1 MSELKEIFEKIIT
14 LTKSK
19 TNGGG
24 NQYYGKCPAHN
35 DTSPSLSISIQQ
47 GQILLFCHAGCD
59 TNQIL
64 RKLGMNM
71 KDLFES
77 SPVGNQILQN
87 KNEKKLKQME
97 SESRAKEIWDQ
108 STEATDN
115 HPYLLC
121 KKVRKHGLKLS
132 QGKLVVPLYDENS
145 VLQSLQFINLTGEKK
160 FLGGGRTKGCYYPI
174 GEIPEKT
181 LYVAEGFAT
190 AATIQEIVGGSV
202 AVAFNANN
210 LKPVAISLREKFP
223 KIEIVICADDDHKT
237 EGNPGITKAIEAA
250 KASGSKIT
258 VPVFDKNRREKDT
271 DFNDLYHNGGTEEV
285 VKCVGKTFEP
295 ENLEP
300 MLATNKLMKVIENV
314 KNGDLGAH
322 LENDVL
328 PAWRLLKQADRA
340 QFERLR
346 AEVRGIRGVRIG
358 ALDEAFREGGG
369 DEAENLQVADRLV
382 EIVNM
387 NTELFH
393 DSSNNCYATF
403 TNKGHRE
410 CWELESSGFRDW
422 LSYMFFLETRGA
434 PSETALNAA
443 LGTLSGQAKFEGPE
457 RKVFRRVAKDGE
469 ALWIDL
475 CDEEWKA
482 IKVLAGGW
490 KVVEDPPDIFVRSQ
504 TMNPLPI
511 PSEKGDLDPLWSL
524 INIPEEERI
533 LLVCWILECY
543 RVETPYVVLELIGEQ
558 GSAKSK
564 TQYILRDFV
573 DPNQVNLRAKPKNR
587 ESLFVSAENS
597 HLVSYE
603 NLSHLQPELQDAFCT
618 LATGGGFADRTLYT
632 NKEETIIEVKRPVV
646 LNGISVLVTAQ
657 DLLDRTL
664 HIDLPRILKRKTE
677 KDIEIELEENK
688 QRIFG
693 GLLDLLAKALQ
704 ILPSVK
710 IDQEDLPRMADFS
723 YLGEAVY
730 RALGKSQGAF
740 LSDYGRNR
748 SEGVHRTIDSS
759 PVASK
764 LIKFLEGSWNKEFK
778 GTIGALYEELNER
791 THPEEAWPKTARGF
805 GSALRRLA
813 PSMRVIGYEVEL
825 DEKRRKDGY
834 HCLIRKV
841 RETVEMK
848 SSETWIDNNDEPLFE
863 GDDKHQ
869 IQTELEYE
877 DF

>member
-1 MSELKEIFEKIIT
+1 METINQTFNRIVEQ
-14 LTKSK
+14 TKATSSG
-19 TNGGG
+19 TGG
-24 NQYYGKCPAHN
+24 QYSGICPAHH
-35 DTSPSLSISIQQ
+35 DKSPSLSISIQQ

-64 RKLGMNM
+64 RKLGITIQN
-71 KDLFES
+71 LFES
-77 SPVGNQILQN
+77 SPVGSQILQN
-87 KNEKKLKQME
+87 ENEKKLKQME
-97 SESRAKEIWDQ
+97 SRSRAKEIWDQ
-108 STEATDN
+108 STEATDD
-115 HPYLLC
+115 HPYLLS
-121 KKVRKHGLKLS
+121 KRVQNHGLKLS
-132 QGKLVVPLYDENS
+132 EGKLVVPLYDENS
-145 VLQSLQFINLTGEKK
+145 DLQSLQFISATGEKK

-174 GEIPEKT
+174 GEKLEKT

-190 AATIQEIVGGSV
+190 AATIQETVGGSV

-237 EGNPGITKAIEAA
+237 EGNPGITKAVEAA
-250 KASGSKIT
+250 KASGSKIA
-258 VPVFDKNRREKDT
+258 VPMFDENRRDKDT
-271 DFNDLYHNGGTEEV
+271 DFNDLYHNGGPEEV
-285 VKCVGKTFEP
+285 MECIGKAFEP
-295 ENLEP
+295 ENFKSV
-300 MLATNKLMKVIENV
+300 LATNKLTKVIEIV
-314 KNGDLGAH
+314 RDGDLGAH
-322 LENDVL
+322 LENDIL

-346 AEVRGIRGVRIG
+346 AELRGIRGVRIG
-358 ALDEAFREGGG
+358 ALNEALREGGG
-369 DEAENLQVADRLV
+369 DEAEHRHIADMLV
-382 EIVNM
+382 DLVN
-387 NTELFH
+387 TKAELFH
-393 DSSNNCYATF
+393 DSSDNCYATF
-403 TNKGHRE
+403 ANKGHRE
-410 CWELESSGFRDW
+410 CWKLESSGFKNW
-422 LSYMFFLETRGA
+422 LSYIFFLETRGA
-434 PSETALNAA
+434 PSETALNTA
-443 LGTLSGQAKFEGPE
+443 LGTLSGQAKYEGAE

-482 IKVLAGGW
+482 IKVLAGCW
-490 KVVEDPPDIFVRSQ
+490 KVVEDPPVMFVRSQ

-511 PSEKGDLDPLWSL
+511 PSENGDLDPLWSL

-533 LLVCWILECY
+533 LLLCWMLECY
-543 RVETPYVVLELIGEQ
+543 RVGTPYVVLELIGEQ

-564 TQYILRDFV
+564 TQDILRDFV

-677 KDIEIELEENK
+677 KEIEIELEENK
-688 QRIFG
+688 ERIFG

-730 RALGKSQGAF
+730 RASGKAEGAF

-778 GTIGALYEELNER
+778 GTIGALYEELNAEN
-791 THPEEAWPKTARGF
+791 HPEEAWPKTARGF

-813 PSMRVIGYEVEL
+813 PSLRTLGYEVEL

-841 RETVEMK
+841 RESVEMN
-848 SSETWIDNNDEPLFE
+848 SSETWIDNDDESLFE
-863 GDDKHQ
+863 GDNKNQ

>member
-1 MSELKEIFEKIIT
+1 MNKIKDTFDQIIT
-14 LTKSK
+14 RTDARSS
-19 TNGGG
+19 GVAG
-24 NQYYGKCPAHN
+24 QYSGKCPAHD

-64 RKLGMNM
+64 RKLGITIQN
-71 KDLFES
+71 LFES
-77 SPVGNQILQN
+77 SPVGSQILQN
-87 KNEKKLKQME
+87 ENEEKLKQME
-97 SESRAKEIWDQ
+97 SRSRAKEIWDQ
-108 STEATDN
+108 STEATDD
-115 HPYLLC
+115 HPYLLN
-121 KKVRKHGLKLS
+121 KKVQNHGLKQS
-132 QGKLVVPLYDENS
+132 EGQVVVPLYDQDH
-145 VLQSLQFINLTGEKK
+145 VLQSLQFISANGEKK

-174 GEIPEKT
+174 GEKLEKT

-190 AATIQEIVGGSV
+190 AATIQETVGGSV

-210 LKPVAISLREKFP
+210 LKPVAISLRGKYP
-223 KIEIVICADDDHKT
+223 TIEILICADDDDKT
-237 EGNPGITKAIEAA
+237 EGNPGITKAVEAA
-250 KASGSKIT
+250 KASRSKIA
-258 VPVFDKNRREKDT
+258 VPEFDENRRDKDT
-271 DFNDLYHNGGTEEV
+271 DFNDLYHNSGPEEV
-285 VKCVGKTFEP
+285 MECIGKAFEP
-295 ENLEP
+295 ENLESV
-300 MLATNKLMKVIENV
+300 LATSKLTKVIEIV
-314 KNGDLGAH
+314 RDGDLGAY
-322 LENDVL
+322 LENDIL
-328 PAWRLLKQADRA
+328 PAWRLLIQADRA

-346 AEVRGIRGVRIG
+346 AELRGIRGVRIG
-358 ALDEAFREGGG
+358 ALDEALREGGG

-382 EIVNM
+382 ELVNM

-393 DSSNNCYATF
+393 DSSDNCYATF
-403 TNKGHRE
+403 ANKGHRE
-410 CWELESSGFRDW
+410 CWELESSGFRNW

-434 PSETALNAA
+434 PSETALKAA
-443 LGTLSGQAKFEGPE
+443 LGTLLGQAKYEGAE
-457 RKVFRRVAKDGE
+457 KTVFKRVAKDGE

-482 IKVLAGGW
+482 IKVLAGCW
-490 KVVEDPPDIFVRSQ
+490 KVVEDPPVMFVRSQ

-511 PSEKGDLDPLWSL
+511 PSENGDLDPLWSL

-533 LLVCWILECY
+533 LLLCWMLECY
-543 RVETPYVVLELIGEQ
+543 RVGTPYVVLELIGEQ

-564 TQYILRDFV
+564 TQDVLRDFV

-677 KDIEIELEENK
+677 KEIEIELEENK
-688 QRIFG
+688 ERIFG

-704 ILPSVK
+704 ILPFVK
-710 IDQEDLPRMADFS
+710 IEQEDLPRMADFS

-730 RALGKSQGAF
+730 RASGKAEGAF

-748 SEGVHRTIDSS
+748 SEGVNRTIDSS

-764 LIKFLEGSWNKEFK
+764 LIEFLEVSWNQEFR
-778 GTIGALYEELNER
+778 GTIGGLYEELNRR
-791 THPEEAWPKTARGF
+791 THPEEAWPKSAKGF
-805 GSALRRLA
+805 GSVLRRLA
-813 PSMRVIGYEVEL
+813 PSLRTLGYEVEL

-841 RETVEMK
+841 RETVEMN
-848 SSETWIDNNDEPLFE
+848 SSETWIDNDDESLFE
-863 GDDKHQ
+863 GDNKNQ

>member
-1 MSELKEIFEKIIT
+1 METINQTFNRIVEQ
-14 LTKSK
+14 TKATSSG
-19 TNGGG
+19 TGG
-24 NQYYGKCPAHN
+24 QYSGLCPAHH

-47 GQILLFCHAGCD
+47 RQILLFCHAGCD

-64 RKLGMNM
+64 RELGITIQ
-71 KDLFES
+71 DLFES
-77 SPVGNQILQN
+77 SPVGSPILQN
-87 KNEKKLKQME
+87 KNEEKLKQME
-97 SESRAKEIWDQ
+97 SRSRAKEIWDQ
-108 STEATDN
+108 STEATDD
-115 HPYLLC
+115 HPYLLS
-121 KKVRKHGLKLS
+121 KKVQNHGLMLS
-132 QGKLVVPLYDENS
+132 KGKLVVPLYDQDHI
-145 VLQSLQFINLTGEKK
+145 LHSLQFISATGEKK
-160 FLGGGRTKGCYYPI
+160 FLPGGRTKGCYYPL
-174 GEIPEKT
+174 GGIPDKT

-190 AATIQEIVGGSV
+190 AATIHETVGCSV
-202 AVAFNANN
+202 AIAFNANN

-237 EGNPGITKAIEAA
+237 EGNHGITKAVEAA
-250 KASGSKIT
+250 KASRSKIA
-258 VPVFDKNRREKDT
+258 VPMFDENRRDKDT
-271 DFNDLYHNGGTEEV
+271 DFNDLYHNGGPEEV
-285 VKCVGKTFEP
+285 MECIGKAFEP
-295 ENLEP
+295 ENLESV
-300 MLATNKLMKVIENV
+300 LASSKLTKVIEIV
-314 KNGDLGAH
+314 KDGDLGAH
-322 LENDVL
+322 LENEML

-346 AEVRGIRGVRIG
+346 AELRGIRGVRIG
-358 ALDEAFREGGG
+358 ALDEALREGEG

-382 EIVNM
+382 ELVNM

-393 DSSNNCYATF
+393 DSSDNCYATF
-403 TNKGHRE
+403 ANKGHRE
-410 CWELESSGFRDW
+410 CWELESSGFRNW

-434 PSETALNAA
+434 PSETALKAA
-443 LGTLSGQAKFEGPE
+443 LGTLLGQAKYEGAE
-457 RKVFRRVAKDGE
+457 KTVFKRVAKDGE

-482 IKVLAGGW
+482 IKVLPGSW
-490 KVVEDPPDIFVRSQ
+490 EVIEDPPVMFVRSP
-504 TMNPLPI
+504 TMTPLPI

-533 LLVCWILECY
+533 LLLCWMLECF
-543 RVETPYVVLELIGEQ
+543 RVGTPYVVLELVGEQ

-564 TQYILRDFV
+564 TQDVLRNFI

-677 KDIEIELEENK
+677 KEIEIELEENK
-688 QRIFG
+688 ERIFG
-693 GLLDLLAKALQ
+693 GLLDLLTRALE
-704 ILPSVK
+704 ILPSVE
-710 IDQEDLPRMADFS
+710 IEQEDLPRMADFS

-730 RALGKSQGAF
+730 RASGKDEGAF

-764 LIKFLEGSWNKEFK
+764 LIEFLEVSWNQEFR
-778 GTIGALYEELNER
+778 GTIGGLYEELNRR
-791 THPEEAWPKTARGF
+791 THPEEAWPKSAKGF
-805 GSALRRLA
+805 GSVLRRLA
-813 PSMRVIGYEVEL
+813 PSLRTLGYEVEI
-825 DEKRRKDGY
+825 DEKRSNDGY
-834 HCLIRKV
+834 RCVIRKV
-841 RETVEMK
+841 Q
-848 SSETWIDNNDEPLFE
+848 EP
-863 GDDKHQ
+863 HQ
-869 IQTELEYE
+869 SLTKEAHEQEQNEPTFIQQEKNHEPEFEYE
-877 DF
+877 EF